1 MSDGYHHGNLRQA
14 LIDAGIKIINESGE
28 DGLSLR
34 KVAAACGVSHA
45 APYAHFKDK
54 EKLME
59 AIKASVNE
67 QFMDELEQ
75 AVAEAKN
82 AEGAIIN
89 MGRSYVSFFVRNP
102 DYFRF
107 LFGNQNI
114 IAHPRPDKHFKEDYP
129 PFTLLKDTYQKYL
142 KEKKIKKK
150 KEEQE
155 LGVIRLWSSAHGLA
169 AIACMPG
176 VETSFDWEE
185 KKIWAVLLR

>member
-54 EKLME
+54 EELME

-107 LFGNQNI
+107 LFGSQNI

-155 LGVIRLWSSAHGLA
+155 LDVIRLWSSAHGLA